1 MSWRWLLRAQTELE
15 KRILAMI
22 EPEAKALALEVVRVR
37 VMGQRQPVLQI
48 MAEKADGSMGIEECA
63 RLSRRLAPVL
73 DREDP
78 ITDRYS
84 LEVSSPGIDRPLTR
98 NGDFARWT
106 GHEARVELEIP
117 VDGRRRFHG
126 VIVSEADGVAVL
138 DLKDGGQAGIPLSS
152 MSKARL
158 VLTDALVADA
168 RARGQIPEDADE
180 SFDEIDEITTDH
192 DDGTDDTDD
201 DADDRTRE

>member
-1 MSWRWLLRAQTELE
+1 
-15 KRILAMI
+15 LA
-22 EPEAKALALEVVRVR
+22 EPEAAALALHIVRVR

-48 MAEKADGSMGIEECA
+48 MAEKADGSMDVEDCA
-63 RLSRRLAPVL
+63 RLSRRLSAML

-98 NGDFARWT
+98 PGDFGRWV
-106 GHEARVELEIP
+106 GHEARVELDIP

-126 VIVSEADGVAVL
+126 VIAGEADGVAVL
-138 DLKDGGQAGIPLSS
+138 DLKDGGRAEIPLAA

-158 VLTDALVADA
+158 VLTDRLVADA
-168 RARGQIPEDADE
+168 RARGQIPEPAEDD
-180 SFDEIDEITTDH
+180 FDEIAETDLEEEADLSADNDDETEDE
-192 DDGTDDTDD
+192 TDDQ
-201 DADDRTRE
+201 DDRTRE